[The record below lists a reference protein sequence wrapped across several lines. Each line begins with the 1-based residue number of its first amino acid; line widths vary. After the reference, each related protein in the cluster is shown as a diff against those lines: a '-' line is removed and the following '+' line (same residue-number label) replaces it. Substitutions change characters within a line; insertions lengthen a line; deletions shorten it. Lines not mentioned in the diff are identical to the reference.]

1 MSAPDYLEDPGGDAV
16 IDDDPY
22 ARVLWPGDQGDLPH
36 IAREVCVVLL
46 RRTHLWSGASQKSAL
61 LWQAAVDYQDAINAR
76 LNAVFLEL
84 QLDER
89 NEIAYKL
96 QVENGGGQSFP
107 TLLYDAAYNREEV
120 EGLLHLRREHDRAAT
135 AGDESAYIDRA
146 ELLDMLRMSRPDTVR
161 DHKAAD
167 TRAKN
172 AIDKLTKEGFLL
184 ADSADPDRLRIS
196 PFIET
201 LLSVER
207 IDAFRDALLAG
218 IATDTPSDGGSG
230 DQMPMSGADTA
241 PGPGAG
247 GRAIHD
253 PV

>member
-1 MSAPDYLEDPGGDAV
+1 MSATDYLEDPGVDAV
-16 IDDDPY
+16 IDDDPS
-22 ARVLWPGDQGDLPH
+22 ARVLWPGDEGGLPH

-46 RRTHLWSGASQKSAL
+46 RRTHLWSGASKKSAL

-76 LNAVFLEL
+76 LNAFFLEL
-84 QLDER
+84 HLDER

-96 QVENGGGQSFP
+96 QVEKSGGQSFP

-120 EGLLHLRREHDRAAT
+120 EVLLHMRREHDRAAT
-135 AGDESAYIDRA
+135 TGDESAYVDRA
-146 ELLDMLRMSRPDTVR
+146 ELLDMLKMSRPDTVR

-167 TRAKN
+167 TRAKT
-172 AIDKLTKEGFLL
+172 AIEKLTKEGFLL
-184 ADSADPDRLRIS
+184 AGSADPDRLRIS

-218 IATDTPSDGGSG
+218 TAIDTPSDGGSV
-230 DQMPMSGADTA
+230 DPMLMDGVHTA
-241 PGPGAG
+241 TDLGAG
-247 GRAIHD
+247 AEAAHD
-253 PV
+253 SV